1 MYKKALYNNIFM
13 KRWSIIFKTLG
24 NINRLKIIKLLSEG
38 RQLSV
43 SDIAD
48 DLKISQKAVS
58 KHLIMMHNL
67 DVLHNI
73 GKDGHVFYFLNVNMP
88 KDFEKVVK
96 LLK

>member
-1 MYKKALYNNIFM
+1 M

>member
-1 MYKKALYNNIFM
+1 M

-24 NINRLKIIKLLSEG
+24 NINRLKIVKLLG
-38 RQLSV
+38 DGKQLSV

-48 DLKISQKAVS
+48 NLKISQKAVS

-73 GKDGHVFYFLNVNMP
+73 GRDGHIFYFLNASMP